1 MDTENHAKMSQ
12 KDSLVM
18 PLSLSVQPIRIIFA
32 SLIDFA
38 LIFIF
43 HISYLFQKW
52 AVEITL
58 LIAALIVLKDVG
70 RDGAMEIVIGHRG
83 HVLIKVLLDIYLNL
97 AKKDLYR
104 SSQSCMSQKYIDLL
118 ALCLI
123 IKL

>member
-1 MDTENHAKMSQ
+1 M
-12 KDSLVM
+12 
-18 PLSLSVQPIRIIFA
+18 
-32 SLIDFA
+32 
-38 LIFIF
+38 
-43 HISYLFQKW
+43 
-52 AVEITL
+52 EITL